1 MSHSYEFWQEFLDF
15 FIIKDAVVMICEH
28 NKLKTVGTKEELI
41 MRLLD
46 SISGE
51 ITVYK
56 IANLFPKEDMKI
68 FSEEKEGRV
77 SGTRAEILQSVINI
91 FKTNKGMK

>member
-1 MSHSYEFWQEFLDF
+1 MSHTYEFWQEFLDF

-28 NKLKTVGTKEELI
+28 NKLKTGGTKEELI
-41 MRLLD
+41 IRLLD
-46 SISGE
+46 SISGDL
-51 ITVYK
+51 TVGK

-68 FSEEKEGRV
+68 FSEEKEGRI

-91 FKTNKGMK
+91 FKANKGLR